1 MGSDTEKLCR
11 CIGTLEAS
19 LDDAESKISML
30 EKMLT
35 ETQARAVEAE
45 AKVKELEE
53 AYAKLR
59 AKWKANYR
67 YEMVREIEM
76 LRMQNAALRCY
87 AERARRRRNK

>member
-11 CIGTLEAS
+11 CIGMLEAS

-35 ETQARAVEAE
+35 ETQARAIDAE
-45 AKVKELEE
+45 ARVKELEE
-53 AYAKLR
+53 AYAELR

-67 YEMVREIEM
+67 YEMESEI
-76 LRMQNAALRCY
+76 QALRRQI
-87 AERARRRRNK
+87 ADLRHHARLIKPEEE